1 MGICVSSVVE
11 MVHRKIIGRVVKI
24 FTICVVTSN
33 VVTSII
39 IVDKIAAFDIVRGTS
54 RCNISANIS
63 ASADP

>member
-1 MGICVSSVVE
+1 

-54 RCNISANIS
+54 RCDISANIS
-63 ASADP
+63 ASTDP